1 MNSQIELGKQYP
13 DLIIELRT
21 LARKAD
27 KAKPDKGDLVA
38 LTAFLNQHPEFW
50 RVYGDLTEQAA
61 GIMLEDMQAPRPMNE
76 SMQVGMAYMAAELT
90 QPGDGELERLI
101 IGQIVGCW
109 LRLSFVEYTYGRAL
123 VTGTLTLNQGDFWE
137 RRLSAAQRRYLR
149 AIETLARVRR
159 MNLPAMQVNIAAQQV
174 NQVNTRG

>member
-1 MNSQIELGKQYP
+1 MFCLDSRQQLGVEATALVH
-13 DLIIELRT
+13 DLRPGEALLQRLHLVLRNLQPFPIPENAHVFGHGLLQGGGYAGHRFGF
-21 LARKAD
+21 LA
-27 KAKPDKGDLVA
+27 
-38 LTAFLNQHPEFW
+38 
-50 RVYGDLTEQAA
+50 
-61 GIMLEDMQAPRPMNE
+61 
-76 SMQVGMAYMAAELT
+76 
-90 QPGDGELERLI
+90 RLI